1 MIKLF
6 IFGISGKMGQIL
18 AHSLPDDFTLSGCA
32 CSSRIDEAPSDV
44 IIDFSSA
51 TATAKVTALAD
62 KLNCPLVIATTGQS
76 DEDNRLISECAKHH
90 AVLKSGN
97 MSIGINLLLKLCS
110 SLKGIGRCEIIETH
124 HAKKKD
130 APSGTALMLKAASG
144 ASEIHSLRLGSVV
157 GEHKVIFGL
166 DNETITLTHSAADRK
181 LFADGAI
188 KAARWLINQP
198 YGLYSFD
205 DFLMSEKHPS
215 LFHSER

>member
-1 MIKLF
+1 MIRTY
-6 IFGISGKMGQIL
+6 IYGISGKMGSIL
-18 AHSLPDDFTLSGCA
+18 ARSLPDDFVISGCA
-32 CSSRIDEAPSDV
+32 NSMEESDAPSDV

-51 TATAKVTALAD
+51 AATAKVTALAD
-62 KLNCPLVIATTGQS
+62 KLGCALVIATTGQS
-76 DEDNRLISECAKHH
+76 EADNKLIAECAKHH

-97 MSIGINLLLKLCS
+97 MSIGIHLLMGLCQ
-110 SLKGIGRCEIIETH
+110 SLKGIGKCEIIETH

-130 APSGTALMLKAASG
+130 SPSGTALMLKAASG
-144 ASEIHSLRLGSVV
+144 AQTIHSVRLSGIV

-166 DNETITLTHSAADRK
+166 DNEVITLTHSACDRR

-205 DFLMSEKHPS
+205 DFLGSNKHHS

>member
-1 MIKLF
+1 MIKAY

-32 CSSRIDEAPSDV
+32 NSKRTDEAPTDV

-51 TATAKVTALAD
+51 AATKKVVELTD
-62 KLNCPLVIATTGQS
+62 KLNCSLVIATTGQS
-76 DEDNRLISECAKHH
+76 KEDNALIKECARRH

-97 MSIGINLLLKLCS
+97 MSVGINLMLSICDF
-110 SLKGIGRCEIIETH
+110 LKGVGKCEIIETH
-124 HAKKKD
+124 HLKKKD
-130 APSGTALMLKAASG
+130 APSGTALMLKEACG
-144 ASEIHSLRLGSVV
+144 ANAIHSIRLSNVVGTHSVV
-157 GEHKVIFGL
+157 FGME
-166 DNETITLTHSAADRK
+166 NETITITHTALDRR
-181 LFADGAI
+181 LFAEGAF

-205 DFLMSEKHPS
+205 DFLGSKNHPS

>member
-1 MIKLF
+1 MIRVF

-18 AHSLPDDFTLSGCA
+18 AHSLPDDFVISGCA
-32 CSSRIDEAPSDV
+32 NSSRIDEAPSDV

-51 TATAKVTALAD
+51 AATAKVTALSD
-62 KLNCPLVIATTGQS
+62 KLGCPLVIATTGQS
-76 DEDNRLISECAKHH
+76 AEDNRLIKECATHH

-97 MSIGINLLLKLCS
+97 MSIGINLMLSLCA
-110 SLKGIGRCEIIETH
+110 SLKGIGKCEIIETH

-130 APSGTALMLKAASG
+130 APSGTALMLKSAAG
-144 ASEIHSLRLGSVV
+144 AQKIHSLRLGSVV
-157 GEHKVIFGL
+157 GEHQVIFGL
-166 DNETITLTHSAADRK
+166 ENETITLTHSAADRR

-198 YGLYSFD
+198 YGLYSFN
-205 DFLMSEKHPS
+205 DFLSSEKHHS

>member
-1 MIKLF
+1 MIRVF
-6 IFGISGKMGQIL
+6 IFGITGKMGQIL
-18 AHSLPDDFTLSGCA
+18 ARSLPDDFILSGCG
-32 CSSRIDEAPSDV
+32 SSTRIDEAPSDV

-51 TATAKVTALAD
+51 AATSKVTELAD

-76 DEDNRLISECAKHH
+76 KSDELLIAQCAKHH

-97 MSIGINLLLKLCS
+97 MSIGINLMLKLCA
-110 SLKGIGRCEIIETH
+110 SLKGVGKCEIIETH
-124 HAKKKD
+124 HDKKKD
-130 APSGTALMLKAASG
+130 SPSGTALMLKAASG
-144 ASEIHSLRLGSVV
+144 AQTIHSVRLGNVV

-166 DNETITLTHSAADRK
+166 ENETITLTHSASDRK

-205 DFLMSEKHPS
+205 DFLGSKKHHS

>member
-1 MIKLF
+1 MIRVF

-18 AHSLPDDFTLSGCA
+18 AHSLPDDFVLSGCA
-32 CSSRIDEAPSDV
+32 SSSRIDEAPSDV

-51 TATAKVTALAD
+51 AATEKVVALAD

-76 DEDNRLISECAKHH
+76 AEDEQLIKDCSKRH

-97 MSIGINLLLKLCS
+97 MSVGINLMLKLCDT
-110 SLKGIGRCEIIETH
+110 LKGVGKCEIVETH
-124 HAKKKD
+124 HTKKKD
-130 APSGTALMLKAASG
+130 APSGTALMLKDASG
-144 ASEIHSLRLGSVV
+144 ANEIHSIRLSDVI
-157 GEHKVIFGL
+157 GEHQVVFGME
-166 DNETITLTHSAADRK
+166 NEIITITHTALDRR
-181 LFADGAI
+181 LFAEGAL

-205 DFLMSEKHPS
+205 DFLTSKKHPS